1 MGSWEIP
8 RARRARERRRDS
20 TTSRDG
26 CRREQ
31 CRAGGGATRRF
42 SHRLSY
48 YISQCAMYVED
59 FALYNVFYLQYAMY
73 ICAWAYVRCILSK
86 CGHFSRIE
94 SFVCLSLERLFVS
107 LETRDLKAFERR
119 RARHITPRARWGR
132 WARTR
137 EGDARESARAAL
149 VRVRR
154 RWRARRRRAS
164 VRWSRSRCCG
174 VGHPSARS
182 VRAALERTTGRRARA
197 CAPRMCACFLPHRS
211 NV

>member
-31 CRAGGGATRRF
+31 CRASGGATRRARTY
-42 SHRLSY
+42 SHTIYINALCMLNILSH
-48 YISQCAMYVED
+48 I
-59 FALYNVFYLQYAMY
+59 VFWGLQYVMY
-73 ICAWAYVRCILSK
+73 LYAWTYVRCILSK
-86 CGHFSRIE
+86 CEHFTRIE
-94 SFVCLSLERLFVS
+94 SFVCPSLERLFVS

-119 RARHITPRARWGR
+119 RARHLTPRARWGR
-132 WARTR
+132 KSTR
-137 EGDARESARAAL
+137 ERDARESARAA
-149 VRVRR
+149 VARVRR

-164 VRWSRSRCCG
+164 ARWSRSRCCG

-182 VRAALERTTGRRARA
+182 ARAALERTTGRRTRV

-211 NV
+211 SV